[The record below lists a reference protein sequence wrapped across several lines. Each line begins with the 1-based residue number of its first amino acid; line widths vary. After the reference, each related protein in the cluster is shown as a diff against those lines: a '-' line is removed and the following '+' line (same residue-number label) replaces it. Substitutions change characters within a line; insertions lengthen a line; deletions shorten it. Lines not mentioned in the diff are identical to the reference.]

1 MIRVL
6 YAGGAERAGDWTG
19 PLARA
24 FEAAGLEVDLSA
36 HHPPEAVDV
45 IVYAPN
51 PKLSD
56 FTPYVNAR
64 AVLSLWAGVETIV
77 ANETLTQPLARM
89 VDPGLTEGM
98 VEYVC
103 GHVLRHHLGLDAYIG
118 AREWRPDPPPLAR
131 SRRVGVLGLGALGS
145 ACASAL
151 AALNFEV
158 TGWARS
164 PREIARVRCLS
175 GEAGFTETLAASE
188 ILVLLLP
195 HTSET
200 ADSDRRDRARP
211 APQGRGSSQPGPR
224 RARRGVGPPRRAG
237 ERTPFPRHPRHV
249 PHRTAAGRSPVLD
262 PSQGDGDPA
271 HRLRHPA
278 GDGRNG
284 DRREH
289 PPRHGRRAVAASR
302 GSRGRILRSGGA
314 SDLPVQAALCLSWS
328 DLLSAGASSRS
339 NMP

>member
-200 ADSDRRDRARP
+200 ADLIDATALARLPKGAVLLNP
-211 APQGRGSSQPGPR
+211 ARG
-224 RARRGVGPPRRAG
+224 
-237 ERTPFPRHPRHV
+237 
-249 PHRTAAGRSPVLD
+249 
-262 PSQGDGDPA
+262 
-271 HRLRHPA
+271 
-278 GDGRNG
+278 
-284 DRREH
+284 
-289 PPRHGRRAVAASR
+289 
-302 GSRGRILRSGGA
+302 
-314 SDLPVQAALCLSWS
+314 ALVVES
-328 DLLSAGASSRS
+328 DLLAALESGRLSHATLDTFRTEPLPAGHPFWTHPKVTATPHIASATRPETAATVIAENTRRAMAGEPLLHLVDREAGY
-339 NMP
+339 